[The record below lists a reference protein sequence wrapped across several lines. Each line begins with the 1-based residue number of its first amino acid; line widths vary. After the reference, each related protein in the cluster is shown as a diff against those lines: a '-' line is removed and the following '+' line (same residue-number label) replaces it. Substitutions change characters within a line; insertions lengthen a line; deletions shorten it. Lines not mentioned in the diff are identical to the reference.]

1 MKKIACSQEI
11 SAVVRALGAKA
22 HTARPTIRYGFGNAA
37 LTIINPS
44 FWGFRGHCISE

>member
-37 LTIINPS
+37 LTIIKLS